1 MIRRLTLVQN
11 WRRVL
16 RRAWSIRLAA
26 VAGVLTAIEAILPM
40 FVADL
45 PRGLFAALSAVVIVA
60 AMIARIVAQREALHD
75 PET

>member
-1 MIRRLTLVQN
+1 MNRWSLIDD

-26 VAGVLTAIEAILPM
+26 VAGVLTAVEAILPM

-60 AMIARIVAQREALHD
+60 AMIARLVAQREALHD

>member
-1 MIRRLTLVQN
+1 MNRLSLVDD
-11 WRRVL
+11 WGRVL

-45 PRGLFAALSAVVIVA
+45 PRGIFAALSAVVIVA
-60 AMIARIVAQREALHD
+60 AMIARLVAQREALHD